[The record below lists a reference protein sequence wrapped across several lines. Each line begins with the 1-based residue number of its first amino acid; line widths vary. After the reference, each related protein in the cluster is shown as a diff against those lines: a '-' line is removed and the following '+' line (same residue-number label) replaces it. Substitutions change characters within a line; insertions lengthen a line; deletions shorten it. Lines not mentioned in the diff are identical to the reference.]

1 MTIEEIRKN
10 KPDGATHY
18 RVLMGNVEYMKK
30 LSYHDTWYLWWE
42 FKGEWM
48 LTFWHKVEIGKC
60 IKPL

>member
-18 RVLMGNVEYMKK
+18 MKSFLRLGDSDTITYFKCEGGKYFEYFSHHFAKYETGVCK
-30 LSYHDTWYLWWE
+30 DL
-42 FKGEWM
+42 
-48 LTFWHKVEIGKC
+48 